1 MIQKERMIKMNKSE
15 IFKKAHSLAKNP
27 LQALANKSYKERLS
41 FGLKRAYAIAKAEIV
56 KASKVA
62 KTTLTSTSQIA
73 TVAEWIVKK
82 NLTCSESTVVINYCD
97 CQGVVERETEKA
109 VLVRFD
115 SKFGF
120 VKSWFPKSTLVK

>member
-1 MIQKERMIKMNKSE
+1 MNKSE

-41 FGLKRAYAIAKAEIV
+41 FGLKRAYAIAKAEII
-56 KASKVA
+56 KAAKVA
-62 KTTLTSTSQIA
+62 KTVATETSQVV

-82 NLTCSESTVVINYCD
+82 NLTVAESMVVIDYCD
-97 CQGVVERETEKA
+97 CQGTVERETEKA
-109 VLVRFD
+109 VFVRFN

-120 VKSWFPKSTLVK
+120 VKSWFPKATLVK